1 MHTHHSQPD
10 DVIAILNVDPEAY
23 KNESAR
29 FVSIGIHPWYIQ
41 EYDVTDIIEKI
52 KIAAGSENVKAIGE
66 SGLDRLAETPMK
78 VQETVFIKQIEIAE
92 ACNKPLIIHCVKAFD
107 ELIRI
112 KKEQQVKT
120 PMIIHGY
127 NNNEQ
132 IAEQLIKNGFYLSF
146 GKALLNENSNAQ
158 MVIKKLSWEQLFL
171 ETDNSDLSIND
182 IYEKAAALKNIS
194 VEELKEKMMLNFKN
208 TFSL

>member
-1 MHTHHSQPD
+1 VHTHHSQPD